1 MEIAE
6 EIQPRPGLKT
16 GVQASLLISLHLCC
30 AHRGTTERGV
40 CPNGQMYAQVNSLL
54 ACTFCLCD
62 KVSPVPDD
70 GNEKERKTPQ
80 IRPCATQGM
89 HWSNWFLH
97 GVVPRSRP

>member
-40 CPNGQMYAQVNSLL
+40 CPNG
-54 ACTFCLCD
+54 
-62 KVSPVPDD
+62 
-70 GNEKERKTPQ
+70 
-80 IRPCATQGM
+80 
-89 HWSNWFLH
+89 
-97 GVVPRSRP
+97 